1 MGLFYLANLI
11 HLICYAMYLVV
22 IAGVLL
28 SWVEIG
34 LRGKSWLYSPPINLI
49 RELSF
54 QIIRPFRNFLERIG
68 LRTGPI
74 DFSPV
79 IALIAIN
86 LFERIV
92 LGLLIGIGIR

>member
-1 MGLFYLANLI
+1 MGLFDILANLI
-11 HLICYAMYLVV
+11 HLIFRAMYLIV

-54 QIIRPFRNFLERIG
+54 QIIRPFRNFLERVG

-74 DFSPV
+74 DFSP
-79 IALIAIN
+79 ILAILALN
-86 LFERIV
+86 L
-92 LGLLIGIGIR
+92 LGLLVDRVLGVG

>member
-11 HLICYAMYLVV
+11 HLIFRAMYLIV

-54 QIIRPFRNFLERIG
+54 QIIRPFRNFLERVG

-74 DFSPV
+74 DFSP
-79 IALIAIN
+79 ILAILALN
-86 LFERIV
+86 L
-92 LGLLIGIGIR
+92 LGLLVDRVLGVG

>member
-1 MGLFYLANLI
+1 MGLFYLASLI
-11 HLICYAMYLVV
+11 HLICYAMYLIV

-54 QIIRPFRNFLERIG
+54 QIIRPFRNFLERVG

-74 DFSPV
+74 DFSP
-79 IALIAIN
+79 ILAILALN
-86 LFERIV
+86 L
-92 LGLLIGIGIR
+92 LGLLVDRVLGVG

>member
-1 MGLFYLANLI
+1 MGIYYLANLI
-11 HLICYAMYLVV
+11 HLIFYAMYLIV

-28 SWVEIG
+28 SWVEVG
-34 LRGKSWLYSPPINLI
+34 LRGARWLYSPPINLI

-54 QIIRPFRNFLERIG
+54 QIIRPFRNFLERVG

-79 IALIAIN
+79 LALIAISFLEQIITRA
-86 LFERIV
+86 LFG
-92 LGLLIGIGIR
+92 LG